1 MCHVIARADTM
12 CHAAARVVVV
22 WVANL
27 VSFFLASG
35 HCNAAARNAW
45 VWLTAVCVPCQHRAD
60 EPMTG
65 DGAAA
70 AAAEALPPPIARFR
84 NYTPHTPDLA
94 RGVVE
99 RGRAPL
105 DALVEELKSEDVA
118 AFALRDV
125 RACVPAVA
133 AWWRGT
139 ARAGPWRRAVLTRG
153 GGGGARALICR
164 ASR

>member
-1 MCHVIARADTM
+1 M
-12 CHAAARVVVV
+12 
-22 WVANL
+22 
-27 VSFFLASG
+27 VSFFLVSG

-45 VWLTAVCVPCQHRAD
+45 GWLMAVCVPCQHRAD

-99 RGRAPL
+99 RGRAPF

-125 RACVPAVA
+125 RACVRACLRWRRGGAGPPAPGRGGGRYLLAVA
-133 AWWRGT
+133 AA
-139 ARAGPWRRAVLTRG
+139 ARARLFAERAVECRSKEAKLG
-153 GGGGARALICR
+153 LEARH
-164 ASR
+164 